1 MSILHLLREMTD
13 LNIDDLDSSTELS
26 SITGWDSLAMVRLAV
41 GLEEHLGRELDI
53 EELTSIVYVSDVEKL
68 LPSSQ

>member
-1 MSILHLLREMTD
+1 MSILHFLREITD
-13 LNIDDLDSSTELS
+13 LNITDLDSTAELS
-26 SITGWDSLAMVRLAV
+26 SITGWDSLAMVQLAV

-68 LPSSQ
+68 LSCSL

>member
-1 MSILHLLREMTD
+1 MSILHFLREMTD
-13 LNIDDLDSSTELS
+13 LNITDLDSTAELS
-26 SITGWDSLAMVRLAV
+26 SITGWDSLAMVQLAV

-68 LPSSQ
+68 LSSSR